1 VTDDVKGRTS
11 AAGAGRAGAAS
22 VLPALDKKSVRAAFA
37 RAAARY
43 DVAAVLQREIADR
56 LLARLDYMRIVP
68 QRILDLGCGTG
79 YASDL
84 LRRRYPSAQLI
95 GLDLALAMTA
105 AAQARTR
112 PRFPFGLGRQ
122 RSRCRFVNADAEALP
137 FADCSF
143 DLVVSN
149 LALQWCDPDA
159 VFRECRRVLR
169 PGGLLLFTT
178 FGPDTLKELR
188 AAWRAVDRD
197 PHVHAF
203 IDMHDL
209 GDALVR
215 ARFADP
221 VMDTELLTL
230 TYADVPSVLRD
241 LKAIGAH
248 NAVAARTTTLT
259 GKSHFARFVQ
269 AYETFRR
276 ADDRIPASYE
286 TVYGHAWAPL
296 AETTS
301 PADGSAVI
309 NLSQLRRR
317 HG

>member
-1 VTDDVKGRTS
+1 MTDDVKGRTS

-22 VLPALDKKSVRAAFA
+22 VLPALDKKTVRTAFA

-56 LLARLDYMRIVP
+56 LLARLDYMRIAP

-79 YASDL
+79 YAIGP
-84 LRRRYPSAQLI
+84 LRQRYPAAQLI
-95 GLDLALAMTA
+95 GLDLAYAMTTT
-105 AAQARTR
+105 AQARKQ
-112 PRFPFGLGRQ
+112 PRWLFGRR
-122 RSRCRFVNADAEALP
+122 RSRFINADAEALP
-137 FADCSF
+137 FADRSF
-143 DLVVSN
+143 DLVFSN

-188 AAWRAVDRD
+188 AAWRAVDHGQ
-197 PHVHAF
+197 HVHAF

-215 ARFADP
+215 AHFADP
-221 VMDTELLTL
+221 VMDVEPLTL

-248 NAVAARTTTLT
+248 NAAAARNATLT
-259 GKSHFARFVQ
+259 GKAHFARFVQ
-269 AYETFRR
+269 AYEVFRR
-276 ADDRIPASYE
+276 ADGRIPASYE

-296 AETTS
+296 AEPAM
-301 PADGSAVI
+301 PADGTVVI
-309 NLSQLRRR
+309 NMDQLRRR
-317 HG
+317 RG

>member
-22 VLPALDKKSVRAAFA
+22 VLSPLDKKAVRAAFA

-43 DVAAVLQREIADR
+43 DAAAVLQREVADR
-56 LLARLDYMRIVP
+56 LLARLDYMRIAP

-79 YASDL
+79 YAIGL
-84 LRRRYPSAQLI
+84 LRRRYSAARLI
-95 GLDLALAMTA
+95 GLDLAHAMTA
-105 AAQARTR
+105 TARSRTQ
-112 PRFPFGLGRQ
+112 PRLPFGLGRHLG
-122 RSRCRFVNADAEALP
+122 RCRFVTADAEALP
-137 FADCSF
+137 FADRSF
-143 DLVVSN
+143 DLVFSN

-188 AAWRAVDRD
+188 AAWRAVDGER
-197 PHVHAF
+197 HVHDF

-221 VMDTELLTL
+221 VMDVEPLTL
-230 TYADVPSVLRD
+230 TYADVPGVLRD

-248 NAVAARTTTLT
+248 NAAVTRRVALT
-259 GKSHFARFVQ
+259 GKAQFARFVQ

-276 ADDRIPASYE
+276 ADNRIPASYE
-286 TVYGHAWAPL
+286 TVYGHAWVPQ
-296 AETTS
+296 AEPAM
-301 PADGSAVI
+301 PADGTAVI
-309 NLSQLRRR
+309 SLEQLRRR
-317 HG
+317 RA

>member
-1 VTDDVKGRTS
+1 VNDS
-11 AAGAGRAGAAS
+11 L
-22 VLPALDKKSVRAAFA
+22 LPPLDRKSVRAAFA

-43 DVAAVLQREIADR
+43 DTAAVLQREIADR
-56 LLARLDYMRIVP
+56 LLARLDYMRIAP

-79 YASDL
+79 YAMGL
-84 LRRRYPSAQLI
+84 LRKRYPDAQLV
-95 GLDLALAMTA
+95 GLDIALAMTA
-105 AAQARTR
+105 MARAHTQ
-112 PRFPFGLGRQ
+112 PRWPFGLGRYLS
-122 RSRCRFVNADAEALP
+122 RSCFINADAEALP
-137 FADCSF
+137 FADHSF
-143 DLVVSN
+143 DLIFSN
-149 LALQWCDPDA
+149 LVLQWCDPDS

-188 AAWRAVDRD
+188 AAWRAVDSD

-221 VMDTELLTL
+221 VMDVESLML
-230 TYADVPSVLRD
+230 TYPDVSSLLRE

-248 NAVAARTTTLT
+248 NAAVTRSASLT
-259 GKSHFARFVQ
+259 GKTHFARFVQ
-269 AYETFRR
+269 AYETLRR

-286 TVYGHAWAPL
+286 AVYGHAWAPGIRDD
-296 AETTS
+296 AQGTRGEEEER
-301 PADGSAVI
+301 GEGRGV
-309 NLSQLRRR
+309 RREDWKPVSIVR
-317 HG
+317 RP

>member
-1 VTDDVKGRTS
+1 MTD
-11 AAGAGRAGAAS
+11 S
-22 VLPALDKKSVRAAFA
+22 VLPPLDRKSVRAAFA

-43 DVAAVLQREIADR
+43 DAAAVLQREIADR
-56 LLARLDYMRIVP
+56 LLARLDYMRIAP
-68 QRILDLGCGTG
+68 RRILDLGCGTG
-79 YASDL
+79 YAVGL
-84 LRRRYPSAQLI
+84 LRRRYPQAQLV
-95 GLDLALAMTA
+95 GLDLVHAMTA
-105 AAQARTR
+105 TARARTP
-112 PRFPFGLGRQ
+112 PRWPFGLGRHLR
-122 RSRCRFVNADAEALP
+122 RSHFINADAEALP
-137 FADCSF
+137 FADRSF
-143 DLVVSN
+143 DLVFSN

-188 AAWRAVDRD
+188 AAWQAVDND

-221 VMDTELLTL
+221 VMDVEPLTL

-248 NAVAARTTTLT
+248 NAVAARSATLT
-259 GKSHFARFVQ
+259 GKAHFARFVQ
-269 AYETFRR
+269 AYEIFRR
-276 ADDRIPASYE
+276 TDGRIPASYE
-286 TVYGHAWAPL
+286 TVYGHAWAPQSAPPAL
-296 AETTS
+296 
-301 PADGSAVI
+301 ADGTALISLA
-309 NLSQLRRR
+309 QLHRRR
-317 HG
+317 G

>member
-1 VTDDVKGRTS
+1 MSDPI
-11 AAGAGRAGAAS
+11 
-22 VLPALDKKSVRAAFA
+22 LPPLDRQSVRSAFA

-43 DVAAVLQREIADR
+43 DAAAVLQREIADR
-56 LLARLDYMRIVP
+56 LLARLDYMRIAP

-79 YASDL
+79 YAIGPL
-84 LRRRYPSAQLI
+84 HRRYPAAQLI
-95 GLDLALAMTA
+95 GLDLTHAMTTT
-105 AAQARTR
+105 AQARTR
-112 PRFPFGLGRQ
+112 PRWLFGRGR
-122 RSRCRFVNADAEALP
+122 RSRFISADAEVLP
-137 FADCSF
+137 FADRSF
-143 DLVVSN
+143 DLVFSN

-188 AAWRAVDRD
+188 AAWRAVDND

-221 VMDTELLTL
+221 VMDAEPLTL
-230 TYADVPSVLRD
+230 TYADVPGVLRD

-248 NAVAARTTTLT
+248 NAASTRSATLT
-259 GKSHFARFVQ
+259 GKAHFARFVQ
-269 AYETFRR
+269 AYEVFRR
-276 ADDRIPASYE
+276 ADGRIPASYE
-286 TVYGHAWAPL
+286 TVYGHAWAP
-296 AETTS
+296 ATRDEAQGARDEGWIPVS
-301 PADGSAVI
+301 VI
-309 NLSQLRRR
+309 RRS
-317 HG
+317 

>member
-1 VTDDVKGRTS
+1 VTD
-11 AAGAGRAGAAS
+11 S
-22 VLPALDKKSVRAAFA
+22 VLPVLDKKSVRTAFA
-37 RAAARY
+37 RAAGRY
-43 DVAAVLQREIADR
+43 DAAAVLQREIADR
-56 LLARLDYMRIVP
+56 LLARLEYMRIAP

-79 YASDL
+79 YGMDR
-84 LRRRYPSAQLI
+84 LRRRYPAAHLV

-105 AAQARTR
+105 TAQARTR
-112 PRFPFGLGRQ
+112 PRLPFGLGR
-122 RSRCRFVNADAEALP
+122 RLTHCRFVNADAEALP
-137 FADCSF
+137 FADHAF
-143 DLVVSN
+143 DLVISN

-188 AAWRAVDRD
+188 AAWQAVDND
-197 PHVHAF
+197 QHVHTF

-215 ARFADP
+215 AHFADP

-230 TYADVPSVLRD
+230 TYKDVPSLLRD

-248 NAVAARTTTLT
+248 NASAARHSTLT
-259 GKSHFARFVQ
+259 GKTHFARFVQ
-269 AYETFRR
+269 AYDVFRR
-276 ADDRIPASYE
+276 PDQRIPASYE
-286 TVYGHAWAPL
+286 TVYGHAWAPAVEL
-296 AETTS
+296 ATS
-301 PADGSAVI
+301 ATNGAAVI

-317 HG
+317 SR

>member
-1 VTDDVKGRTS
+1 MND
-11 AAGAGRAGAAS
+11 S
-22 VLPALDKKSVRAAFA
+22 VLPPLDRKSVRAAFA

-43 DVAAVLQREIADR
+43 DAAAVLQREIADR
-56 LLARLDYMRIVP
+56 LLARLDYMRIAP

-79 YASDL
+79 YALSH
-84 LRRRYPSAQLI
+84 LRRRYPGAHLL
-95 GLDLALAMTA
+95 GLDLVHAMTKLA
-105 AAQARTR
+105 RAQTL
-112 PRFPFGLGRQ
+112 PRLPFGLGRLLK
-122 RSRCRFVNADAEALP
+122 RGCLINADAQALP
-137 FADCSF
+137 FADRTF
-143 DLVVSN
+143 DLVFSN
-149 LALQWCDPDA
+149 LALQWCNPDA

-188 AAWRAVDRD
+188 AAWRVVDSD

-221 VMDTELLTL
+221 VMDVESLTL
-230 TYADVPSVLRD
+230 TYADVSSLLRE

-248 NAVAARTTTLT
+248 NAAATRSATLT
-259 GKSHFARFVQ
+259 GKAHFARFVQ

-286 TVYGHAWAPL
+286 AVYGHAWAPL
-296 AETTS
+296 AE
-301 PADGSAVI
+301 PADSTDGTAVI
-309 NLSQLRRR
+309 SLNQLRRGR
-317 HG
+317 G

>member
-1 VTDDVKGRTS
+1 MTD
-11 AAGAGRAGAAS
+11 S
-22 VLPALDKKSVRAAFA
+22 VLPPLDKKSVRAAFA

-43 DVAAVLQREIADR
+43 DAAAVLQREIADR
-56 LLARLDYMRIVP
+56 LLARLDYMRIAP

-79 YASDL
+79 YAIGL
-84 LRRRYPSAQLI
+84 LHKRYPAAHLV
-95 GLDLALAMTA
+95 GLDIALAMTTT
-105 AAQARTR
+105 ARTHTL
-112 PRFPFGLGRQ
+112 PRWPFGLGRHLS
-122 RSRCRFVNADAEALP
+122 RSRFVNADAEALP
-137 FADCSF
+137 FADRSF
-143 DLVVSN
+143 DLVFSN
-149 LALQWCDPDA
+149 LALQWCNPDA

-221 VMDTELLTL
+221 VMDVESLTL
-230 TYADVPSVLRD
+230 TYADVPGVLRD

-248 NAVAARTTTLT
+248 NAAAARNATLT
-259 GKSHFARFVQ
+259 GKAHFARFVQ
-269 AYETFRR
+269 AYEVFRR

-286 TVYGHAWAPL
+286 TVYGHAWAPQ
-296 AETTS
+296 AEPAS
-301 PADGSAVI
+301 PADGTAVI
-309 NLSQLRRR
+309 SLSQLRRR
-317 HG
+317 RT

>member
-1 VTDDVKGRTS
+1 M
-11 AAGAGRAGAAS
+11 
-22 VLPALDKKSVRAAFA
+22 LPQLDRKSVRAAFA

-43 DVAAVLQREIADR
+43 DAAAVLQREIADR
-56 LLARLDYMRIVP
+56 LLARLDYMRIAP

-79 YASDL
+79 HAMSL
-84 LRRRYPSAQLI
+84 LRERYPNAYLA
-95 GLDLALAMTA
+95 GLDIALAMTA
-105 AAQARTR
+105 TARAHMS
-112 PRFPFGLGRQ
+112 PRWPFGLGRLLK
-122 RSRCRFVNADAEALP
+122 RGGFINGDAQALP
-137 FADCSF
+137 FADRSF
-143 DLVVSN
+143 DLVFSN

-188 AAWRAVDRD
+188 AAWRAVDND

-221 VMDTELLTL
+221 VMDVENLTL
-230 TYADVPSVLRD
+230 TYPDVPGLLRE

-248 NAVAARTTTLT
+248 NAAATRSASLT
-259 GKSHFARFVQ
+259 GKAHFARFVQ
-269 AYETFRR
+269 AYEVFRR
-276 ADDRIPASYE
+276 ADERIPASYE
-286 TVYGHAWAPL
+286 AVYGHAWVPVTRDEVQGARGEEEERGEGRGARSEGWKPV
-296 AETTS
+296 S
-301 PADGSAVI
+301 IV
-309 NLSQLRRR
+309 RRP
-317 HG
+317 

>member
-1 VTDDVKGRTS
+1 MTN
-11 AAGAGRAGAAS
+11 S
-22 VLPALDKKSVRAAFA
+22 VLPPLDKKSVRAAFA

-43 DVAAVLQREIADR
+43 DAAAVLQREVADR
-56 LLARLDYMRIVP
+56 LLARLDYMRIAP

-79 YASDL
+79 YAL
-84 LRRRYPSAQLI
+84 NQLRRRYPAARLV
-95 GLDLALAMTA
+95 GLDIAHAMTVS
-105 AAQARTR
+105 ARCRTQ
-112 PRFPFGLGRQ
+112 PRLPLGLGRLLG
-122 RSRCRFVNADAEALP
+122 RCRFVNADAEALP
-137 FADCSF
+137 FADRSF
-143 DLVVSN
+143 DLIFSN
-149 LALQWCDPDA
+149 LALQWCEPDA

-188 AAWRAVDRD
+188 AAWRAVDRER
-197 PHVHAF
+197 HVHDF
-203 IDMHDL
+203 TDMHDL

-221 VMDTELLTL
+221 VMDVEALTL

-248 NAVAARTTTLT
+248 NAAAARRAALT
-259 GKSHFARFVQ
+259 GKIQFARFVQ

-276 ADDRIPASYE
+276 ADGRIPASYE

-296 AETTS
+296 AEPAS
-301 PADGSAVI
+301 PVEGTAVI
-309 NLSQLRRR
+309 SLEQLRRR
-317 HG
+317 RG